1 VKNPR
6 EKLFAVI
13 VACVAVVLVG
23 YFAYSWIAGQ
33 YSRRNAEIA
42 KLQKEIKDFERTANK
57 GRAAARKIA
66 QYEER
71 SLPANPEIAAT
82 QYQIWLV
89 AEMELAGL
97 DTPKMNPETT
107 IGGERDPFIKQVYQ
121 VDATGTLPQVV
132 ELLHAFY
139 RMDWLHRITSLTL
152 TPIKDS
158 KWLDIKMKVETLS
171 LRKASS
177 PEELVPRP
185 SNRLALGNAEA
196 YYDAI
201 VGRNLFGPRNHEPK
215 ISLSGSLDV
224 FLGREAELTFKPSDP
239 DPLDQVSFQL
249 LESGAPDAKLD
260 PLTGKFTW
268 TPKEEGKYE
277 FVVEGKDDGFPTK
290 ASNRE
295 KFVINVRP
303 QNAPPPPAIF
313 DIASATILTA
323 LLDVDGQGEVWLHV
337 RVPTGQIVTLH
348 QGDQFEIGSMKG
360 TVSEIGEYDFCFD
373 FEGKRRKLG
382 KGEFL
387 NQAKVIGDV
396 PQVASPARP
405 AAEAEVQANPNSGT

>member
-6 EKLFAVI
+6 EKLFAII
-13 VACVAVVLVG
+13 VGCVAVVLVG

-71 SLPANPEIAAT
+71 SLPANPENAAT
-82 QYQIWLV
+82 HYQTWFLM
-89 AEMELAGL
+89 EMELAGL
-97 DTPKMNPETT
+97 DTPKMNLEPKQ
-107 IGGERDPFIKQVYQ
+107 GGDRDPFIKQVYTI
-121 VDATGTLPQVV
+121 DATGTLPDVV
-132 ELLHAFY
+132 ELLHEFY

-152 TPIKDS
+152 TPLKDS

-171 LRKASS
+171 LRKASN
-177 PEELVPRP
+177 PEKLVPRP
-185 SNRLALGNAEA
+185 STRLALGNAEA
-196 YYDAI
+196 YYEAI

-215 ISLSGSLDV
+215 IALSGSLDV
-224 FLGREAELTFKPSDP
+224 FLGREADLTFKPSDP
-239 DPLDQVSFQL
+239 DPLDQVSFKL
-249 LESGAPDAKLD
+249 LESGSADAKLD

-268 TPKEEGKYE
+268 TPKEEGKFE
-277 FVVEGKDDGFPTK
+277 FVVEGTDDGFPAK
-290 ASNRE
+290 VSNRE

-303 QNAPPPPAIF
+303 QNAPPPPVIF
-313 DIASATILTA
+313 DFAKFTMLTA
-323 LLDVDGQGEVWLHV
+323 LLDIDGQGEVWLHV
-337 RVPTGQIVTLH
+337 RPTGQMVTLH

-373 FEGKRRKLG
+373 FEGKRRKLS
-382 KGEFL
+382 KGEL
-387 NQAKVIGDV
+387 LDQAKVISDV
-396 PQVASPARP
+396 PQVATPARP
-405 AAEAEVQANPNSGT
+405 AGAEAEVQAKPSSGT

>member
-1 VKNPR
+1 MKNPR
-6 EKLFAVI
+6 ERLFAII
-13 VACVAVVLVG
+13 VGCVAVVLVG
-23 YFAYSWIAGQ
+23 YFVYSWIAGQ
-33 YSRRNAEIA
+33 FRNRATEIA
-42 KLQKEIKDFERTANK
+42 TLQKDIKDRERTANK

-82 QYQIWLV
+82 HYQTWLIT
-89 AEMELAGL
+89 EMELAGL
-97 DTPKMNPETT
+97 DAPKMSLASQQ
-107 IGGERDPFIKQVYQ
+107 GGDKDAFIKQAYQ
-121 VDATGTLPQVV
+121 IDAKGTLPQVV
-132 ELLHAFY
+132 ELLHSFY

-152 TPIKDS
+152 SPIKDS
-158 KWLDIKMKVETLS
+158 KWLDIKMTVETLS
-171 LRKASS
+171 LRKASNVDK
-177 PEELVPRP
+177 LVPRP
-185 SNRLALGNAEA
+185 SNRLTLGNAEA
-196 YYDAI
+196 YYDAV

-224 FLGREAELTFKPSDP
+224 FLGREAELTFKPDDP
-239 DPLDQVSFQL
+239 DPLDQVSFKL

-277 FVVEGKDDGFPTK
+277 FIVEGQDDGFPAK

-303 QNAPPPPAIF
+303 QNAPPPPVVF
-313 DIASATILTA
+313 DFAKFTMLTA

-337 RVPTGQIVTLH
+337 RPTGQMVTLH

-373 FEGKRRKLG
+373 FEGKRRKLN
-382 KGEFL
+382 KGEL
-387 NQAKVIGDV
+387 LDQAKVIGEV
-396 PQVASPARP
+396 PQVANPT
-405 AAEAEVQANPNSGT
+405 AAEAEVQAKPSSGT